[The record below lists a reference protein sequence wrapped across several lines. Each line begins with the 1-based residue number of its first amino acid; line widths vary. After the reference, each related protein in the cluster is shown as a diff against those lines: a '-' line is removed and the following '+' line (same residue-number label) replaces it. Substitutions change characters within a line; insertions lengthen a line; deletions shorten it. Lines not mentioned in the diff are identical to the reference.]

1 VAFIS
6 SSNCSAAL
14 AGWALPKS
22 KVFAVTAV
30 LCLGF
35 AAFLHSTRKQTLNLK
50 DATTLTLEK
59 IDYGTKRPFHL
70 DPWRQRFQWV
80 IDHLPAWLSRILPHV
95 GTSTGAWNGGDLPAP
110 GGDALYL
117 WLTRRDTRSG
127 QYLDTGLHWAEIVD
141 EHGCPFIA
149 AQAGGISHNQGP
161 STRYD
166 VAWFAFQAFP
176 RRQKQFRLRL
186 YDAPQNLVGEFVVRN
201 PARASPALW
210 KPQPLPITRR
220 DGALVFIL
228 QSLSMRPDTNG
239 AGSGRL
245 QPPPLIAPA
254 FEVSEQGKPTK
265 EWEVVQTDLFDS
277 LGNQPSVWPFKTP
290 FLCPFEPAWKL
301 RVKFCGKEISGV
313 ASNSCWTVRHLK
325 LPSPGSFATLSM
337 TQQVQGLTLRLIGL
351 ARAGHTS
358 YSNDVPVRAQ
368 PLNGLE
374 KEDYSE
380 TSMAAGSGGRIDT
393 KEEIQMPV
401 PHAAL
406 LVSGLTEDHRISVH
420 VSDEQ
425 GRIFFAKIWEWDLPS
440 GGFKQS
446 NGFYLPFKRDSHYFL
461 GFDIPSEVTELGLTV
476 CVHRAP
482 TVEFVVQ
489 PPRPSP

>member
-1 VAFIS
+1 
-6 SSNCSAAL
+6 
-14 AGWALPKS
+14 
-22 KVFAVTAV
+22 
-30 LCLGF
+30 
-35 AAFLHSTRKQTLNLK
+35 
-50 DATTLTLEK
+50 
-59 IDYGTKRPFHL
+59 
-70 DPWRQRFQWV
+70 
-80 IDHLPAWLSRILPHV
+80 
-95 GTSTGAWNGGDLPAP
+95 
-110 GGDALYL
+110 
-117 WLTRRDTRSG
+117 
-127 QYLDTGLHWAEIVD
+127 
-141 EHGCPFIA
+141 
-149 AQAGGISHNQGP
+149 
-161 STRYD
+161 
-166 VAWFAFQAFP
+166 
-176 RRQKQFRLRL
+176 
-186 YDAPQNLVGEFVVRN
+186 
-201 PARASPALW
+201 
-210 KPQPLPITRR
+210 
-220 DGALVFIL
+220 
-228 QSLSMRPDTNG
+228 MRPDTNG

-325 LPSPGSFATLSM
+325 L
-337 TQQVQGLTLRLIGL
+337 
-351 ARAGHTS
+351 
-358 YSNDVPVRAQ
+358 
-368 PLNGLE
+368 
-374 KEDYSE
+374 
-380 TSMAAGSGGRIDT
+380 
-393 KEEIQMPV
+393 
-401 PHAAL
+401 
-406 LVSGLTEDHRISVH
+406 
-420 VSDEQ
+420 Q